1 MSIEHN
7 NNKEEILLG
16 LHKLYNALL
25 QLPNNLLNP
34 KLMTEEIFITQ
45 DGILVYR
52 KHEPRI
58 LTYTEIKF
66 DINSGELTVNISKF
80 TNLTGNKVD
89 MLNVFDPAAPYN
101 TTDSNN
107 NQPASSKNK
116 EETSEDSYLEEYSLT
131 IKEISDSNYILL
143 INGNKPIEFKVYDNN
158 IQINNYISF
167 NNEINVIN
175 NILNMWNSMRI
186 EFCDTTMSLK
196 YISEVIKLSP
206 IDDTIGDI
214 YDIAL
219 ENAPMN
225 LQIIKNLINTILH
238 MKELGIDIQDE
249 YSRLY
254 ALFKYDYPT
263 YIEYHIHKLFN
274 GNNIIKI
281 IHEATYTKLIP
292 NPNPDENLIEV
303 YSNNDDSL
311 LLSVT
316 PINLNQFQLTIYL
329 GRNQDI
335 GIIFDSSMNI
345 LSITG
350 SENPDLF
357 KMLLPQYGDL
367 LNYMK
372 NISNICEYIKQFYE
386 EKPYPDIVKMI
397 YDITLS
403 LHEKINKFNRNTDN
417 N

>member
-357 KMLLPQYGDL
+357 KMLLPQ
-367 LNYMK
+367 
-372 NISNICEYIKQFYE
+372 
-386 EKPYPDIVKMI
+386 
-397 YDITLS
+397 LS